1 MSFRLHDLT
10 GKRALVTGA
19 ASGIGR
25 ATALA
30 LADQG
35 AALFLCDVN
44 EAGLRDVE
52 REVAARSRCLLARRV
67 DVASRD
73 QMRAFADAIH
83 AQVPALDVLI
93 NNAGV
98 GLSGGILTT
107 TLDDWD
113 WVLSINLKGVV
124 HGCHFFV
131 PGMVARGQGGC
142 VVNVSSMAGYFGAPD
157 MLGYVTS
164 KFAVFGL
171 SESLR
176 EELRPH
182 GIGVAVICPGIVD
195 TDIIRTTR
203 MRTAPGL
210 DPEQVRARVSKLYRQ
225 RNFTPERVGQA
236 VVAAI
241 RDGREVVPV
250 TAEAWAFYLLSRLA
264 PGLGHRIGALM
275 GRSARK

>member
-1 MSFRLHDLT
+1 MTVRLHSLA

-35 AALFLCDVN
+35 AELFLCDVN

-52 REVAARSRCLLARRV
+52 REVGARSRCLLARCV

-73 QMRAFADAIH
+73 RMRAFADEVH
-83 AQVPALDVLI
+83 ALVPALDVLV

-131 PGMVARGQGGC
+131 PKMVERGQGGY

-164 KFAVFGL
+164 KFGVFGL

-210 DPEQVRARVSKLYRQ
+210 DPERVRARVSTLYQ
-225 RNFTPERVGQA
+225 KRNFTPARVAEA
-236 VVAAI
+236 VVRAV
-241 RDGREVVPV
+241 RSGREVVPV
-250 TAEAWAFYLLSRLA
+250 TAEAWVFYLTSRLVPA
-264 PGLGHRIGALM
+264 LGHRLGALM
-275 GRSARK
+275 SRSARK